1 MNLKSSAPIDDDGL
15 LTSEDERHIAFG
27 EDQGK
32 AGLTYGPFRKG
43 GLSLRT
49 FIERH

>member
-15 LTSEDERHIAFG
+15 LTSERHIAFG